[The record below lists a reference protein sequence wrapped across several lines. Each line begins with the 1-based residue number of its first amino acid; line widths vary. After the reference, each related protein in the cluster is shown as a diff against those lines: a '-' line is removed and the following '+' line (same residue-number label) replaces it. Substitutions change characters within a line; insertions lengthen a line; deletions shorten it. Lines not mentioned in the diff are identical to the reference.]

1 MSKTARRAPALL
13 ALTAL
18 SALALP
24 APAQAAPS
32 PVGRW
37 MTAERGGVVEIF
49 SCGAALC
56 GKIAGGGD
64 LDAHPELRDTRNPNP
79 ALRNRLLKGLV
90 FMTGFTGGPAEWKGG
105 TIYRAT
111 NGKSYSGSV
120 ALAGADVLKLTGCIV
135 SPLCQTQV
143 WHRIK

>member
-1 MSKTARRAPALL
+1 MSTFTPRAAALL
-13 ALTAL
+13 ALSL
-18 SALALP
+18 FALP
-24 APAQAAPS
+24 APALAAPS

-37 MTAERGGVVEIF
+37 ATAERGGVVEIF
-49 SCGAALC
+49 SCGPALC
-56 GKIAGGGD
+56 GKIAGGGEID
-64 LDAHPELRDTRNPNP
+64 THPDLRDTRNPNP
-79 ALRNRLLKGLV
+79 AQRSRLLKGLV

-111 NGKSYSGSV
+111 NGKSYAGSL